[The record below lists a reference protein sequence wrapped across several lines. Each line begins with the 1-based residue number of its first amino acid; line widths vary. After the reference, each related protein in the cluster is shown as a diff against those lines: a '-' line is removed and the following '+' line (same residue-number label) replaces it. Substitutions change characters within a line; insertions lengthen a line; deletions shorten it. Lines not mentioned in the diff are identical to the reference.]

1 MTQDVIP
8 YTFIALPR
16 AYANV
21 FYELSEATKDLLFF
35 LTENILGW
43 HTDRKSF
50 SNGFICSR
58 TGISES
64 SLRRARKELEDLG
77 VLKCGITR
85 VAGRMRVLYHLIVPP
100 TTSPSRPERPAPV
113 EGARPAPPRQPRRGT
128 PSTGGTHVKNMQT
141 TSVKEQHQ
149 APSESEPVQKA
160 SNPIEA
166 RDLPPPPTPDDD
178 SSRSSQKEPN
188 LSEKQTRMVGHLE
201 SLGVHRSMSRRLV
214 ESKPMELILAA
225 LNRLPFR
232 QAKNPAAYLVREL
245 LDGGYGEVPA
255 ARATRDREDVQA
267 RRKAEE
273 QEEQARRE
281 REETELKQ
289 HVDGVLAR
297 VSGED
302 RQKLVE
308 EARARVGAWAS
319 RTALDEGNP
328 VLRGALCDV
337 ILERWPMGE
346 EARMAA

>member
-16 AYANV
+16 SYAHV
-21 FYELSEATKDLLFF
+21 FYGLSEATKDLLFF

-64 SLRRARKELEDLG
+64 SLRRARKELAELG

-100 TTSPSRPERPAPV
+100 TTSPSRPEKPEPV

-149 APSESEPVQKA
+149 APHESEPVQKVG
-160 SNPIEA
+160 NPIEV
-166 RDLPPPPTPDDD
+166 RDLTPPPTPDDD
-178 SSRSSQKEPN
+178 SSRSSQKESKPTEIQN
-188 LSEKQTRMVGHLE
+188 RLVAHLE

-214 ESKPMELILAA
+214 ESKPMEMILAA

-255 ARATRDREDVQA
+255 GHAARAREDVQA

-273 QEEQARRE
+273 VEDQARRE
-281 REETELKQ
+281 REEVELKR
-289 HVDGVLAR
+289 HVDGVLAG
-297 VSGED
+297 VSVED
-302 RQKLVE
+302 RQKLLE
-308 EARARVGAWAS
+308 EARARVGGWAS
-319 RTALDEGNP
+319 KTALEEGNP

-346 EARMAA
+346 QARMVA